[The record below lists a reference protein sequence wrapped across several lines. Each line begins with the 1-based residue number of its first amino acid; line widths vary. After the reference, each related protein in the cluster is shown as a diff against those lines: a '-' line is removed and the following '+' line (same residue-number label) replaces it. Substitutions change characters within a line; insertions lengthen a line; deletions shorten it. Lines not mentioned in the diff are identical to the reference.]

1 MRAFIYDGG
10 MKNTINSYFA
20 VLIITIAGASAAWLI
35 VHMANSVSLITTFSG
50 SEATYAQLQQSIL
63 KP

>member
-1 MRAFIYDGG
+1 